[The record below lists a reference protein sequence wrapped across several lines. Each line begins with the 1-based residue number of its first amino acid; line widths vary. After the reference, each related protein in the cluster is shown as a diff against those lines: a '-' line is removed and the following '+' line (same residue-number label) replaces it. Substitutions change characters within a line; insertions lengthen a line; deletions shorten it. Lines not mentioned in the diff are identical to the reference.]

1 MNENE
6 YTQLI
11 AGAHSQ
17 KPLFTEWVFV
27 LTEMLNTARQRLIQ
41 MQKDFSLDEAVGA
54 QLDAIGVRVGISRN
68 LPVKISDVY
77 FALDDVG
84 GIGFD
89 YGIWKGEFDPSDGM
103 TRLGDDT
110 YRAVIKAKIL
120 MNHWDGQNGS
130 LPEFLGKIF
139 ESFGVDGKAID
150 LQDMQTMHV
159 AINLTQATTPPIVWE
174 LVTRR
179 IIDVIA
185 AGVGLE
191 ITDNNP
197 WFGFDFDT
205 QSVKGFDQGHW
216 FPFDKASPH
225 EREVQLLH

>member
-6 YTQLI
+6 YTELI

-27 LTEMLNTARQRLIQ
+27 LTEMLNVARQRLIQ

-77 FALDDVG
+77 FALDDVN

-89 YGIWKGEFDPSDGM
+89 FGVWKGEFDPSDGM

-110 YRAVIKAKIL
+110 YRAVIKSKIL
-120 MNHWDGQNGS
+120 MNYWNGQNGS

-139 ESFGVDGKAID
+139 ENFGVDGKAID
-150 LQDMQTMHV
+150 LQDMQTMNV
-159 AINLTQATTPPIVWE
+159 AINLTQDTTPPIVWE
-174 LVTRR
+174 LISRR

-191 ITDNNP
+191 ITDNEP
-197 WFGFDFDT
+197 WFGFDYDT
-205 QSVKGFDQGHW
+205 QSVKGFDQGNW
-216 FPFDKASPH
+216 LPFTAVNS
-225 EREVQLLH
+225 